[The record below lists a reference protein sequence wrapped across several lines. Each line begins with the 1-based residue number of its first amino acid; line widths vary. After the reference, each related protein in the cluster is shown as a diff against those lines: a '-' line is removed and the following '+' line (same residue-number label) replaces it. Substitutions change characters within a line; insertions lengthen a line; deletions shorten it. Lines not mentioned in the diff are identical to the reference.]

1 MLKVN
6 GLAGTTVIFGLMAVF
21 TAVHAGEDQDRTL
34 ASMTYSIGIQGMTC
48 EACSAHAQK
57 ELTAVPGVVKSSV
70 DWKAGHAWVTIQLP
84 RQEDIRRAKPR
95 QIGTELA
102 AAVERTGYRPT
113 VNYLL
118 IIKGMTCEACS
129 QHIQNAV
136 VKVPGVAAASV
147 NYKGGYAVVTPTSK
161 ADLNPQNLVS
171 AVEQTGYKAVIHTGP

>member
-6 GLAGTTVIFGLMAVF
+6 RLAGITLALGMMAMFTV
-21 TAVHAGEDQDRTL
+21 VHAGEDQDRSL

-48 EACSAHAQK
+48 ETCSAHAQK

-70 DWKAGHAWVTIQLP
+70 DWKAGHAWVTVQLP

-95 QIGTELA
+95 QISTELA

-113 VNYLL
+113 VNYLM

-147 NYKGGYAVVTPTSK
+147 NYKGGYAVIAPSSK
-161 ADLNPQNLVS
+161 AGPNPQSLVS
-171 AVEQTGYKAVIHTGP
+171 AVEQTGYKAVVHTGP